1 MALPA
6 RRAAAGCGLPIRVVS
21 RRLVR
26 ASDPSIRP
34 HVLAV
39 SHLDL
44 YANTEQCAL
53 TCVYPKPPT
62 GAGDF
67 DAVVAAFEAHM
78 PAYLNYFFP
87 MAGRIVVDP
96 SSGIP
101 ELHCY
106 NQGAELIVAHAGVEL
121 SALDWSLSGESL
133 KRIHVPYA
141 QDMVLSVQLLS
152 FTCGGFAVVWAANN
166 LVGDGNVGVMLVRMW
181 TELVRTGTISGGGPN
196 HDRSVLRQFSRPRDP
211 PTYGAS
217 VAAMYTRWE
226 HEQEVNALT
235 AEESFIERLY
245 YVDERDIARLRGEA
259 SAEGRQRATRV
270 QAVSAYLWKVLAGI
284 VATSKLLGEDEKR
297 CRLLWWVDGR
307 RRFSSP
313 ELRSSLRN
321 YAGNVT
327 SYVVAAAAAA
337 TVLSKPLAGVAAMVR
352 EAVTL
357 TPADYD
363 ELYQQMVDWMEVHK
377 PTNFVETPAIGLGS
391 PTLAQTMWSS
401 FPNDTDFGFGEAA
414 LAMPVHQNL
423 GRLCMGLICIT
434 PKPADPGTWIVS
446 AFIWPRLAAVLES
459 DEQRIF
465 KPLTAEFLG
474 LTRGHGL
481 RPRL

>member
-152 FTCGGFAVVWAANN
+152 FTCGGLAV
-166 LVGDGNVGVMLVRMW
+166 
-181 TELVRTGTISGGGPN
+181 LVRTGTISGGGPN

-270 QAVSAYLWKVLAGI
+270 QAVSAYLWK
-284 VATSKLLGEDEKR
+284 
-297 CRLLWWVDGR
+297 
-307 RRFSSP
+307 
-313 ELRSSLRN
+313 
-321 YAGNVT
+321 
-327 SYVVAAAAAA
+327 
-337 TVLSKPLAGVAAMVR
+337 
-352 EAVTL
+352 AVTL